1 MHDKSRAVSG
11 RFKREAP
18 GASAHGRMGGLV
30 GQNRQTLGGR
40 RTSGGTQ
47 EPGDHRL
54 LESGPHAPVLAA
66 IGGGCPRPKG
76 HGLGIIEDE
85 ADYEAVRPYLYQ
97 DKSIARMVEWTKQV
111 KPRHDSGEAVV
122 WNTFEGFFWFPRT
135 LFGIE
140 PHLYAF
146 YDYPELMHQINQ
158 DQCDFCIRAIHAVCQ
173 VFAPDFIT
181 IAEDM
186 SYNHGPML
194 SKALFDEFL
203 APYYR
208 QVAPVLKNYGVSI
221 LIDSDGQ
228 VDSMIPWLEACGIEG
243 ILPLEH
249 QAGVD
254 VERIRREHPDWKML
268 GAFDKMIMHLGEDA
282 MRQEFERLL
291 PVMRSGRFI
300 PAVDHQTPPDVSL
313 ENYRIY
319 RRLYEEYAKKAVQP
333 EG

>member
-1 MHDKSRAVSG
+1 MTNRE
-11 RFKREAP
+11 RF
-18 GASAHGRMGGLV
+18 
-30 GQNRQTLGGR
+30 
-40 RTSGGTQ
+40 
-47 EPGDHRL
+47 
-54 LESGPHAPVLAA
+54 LAA
-66 IGGGCPRPKG
+66 LNGKPQERLPMVEWADWWDKTVRRWEEEGLPKGLRNPEIIAYWKLDPYWLRSAGEGCPRPKG

-97 DKSIARMVEWTKQV
+97 DKSIAQMVEWTKQV

-208 QVAPVLKNYGVSI
+208 QVVPVLKDYGVSI

-319 RRLYEEYAKKAVQP
+319 RRLYEEYARKAVQL